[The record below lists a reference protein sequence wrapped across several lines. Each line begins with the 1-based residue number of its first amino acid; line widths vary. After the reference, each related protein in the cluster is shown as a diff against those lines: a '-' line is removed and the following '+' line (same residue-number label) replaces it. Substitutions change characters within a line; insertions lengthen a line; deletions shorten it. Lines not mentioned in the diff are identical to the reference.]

1 MSRLGGLCGLGA
13 AFAGLI
19 AAHALAL
26 EVPPLPGVTV
36 TTPSLPV
43 TTALPPPPPLPITTA
58 LPPPPPPPPLPVTTA
73 LPPCPCTAAGHVK
86 TPPVTVTTPR
96 RDAAARHHASDAEPG
111 RPADRDDADALRRLH
126 RHLRPRHPRRPRADR
141 LRSPE
146 AARRSTSSTSSRTG
160 PARTLPTG
168 RRDAIRIGFARPR
181 DARKAGRGPAGVHAL
196 ARHSDSS

>member
-58 LPPPPPPPPLPVTTA
+58 LPPPPPPPSLPVTTA
-73 LPPCPCTAAGHVK
+73 LPPAPAPPPVTVK
-86 TPPVTVTTPR
+86 TPPVTVTTPPVTPPRVTTPPAPSPVAPPIVTTPTRSAVCTGTFGPGTLGARGRIGFAVR
-96 RDAAARHHASDAEPG
+96 RQHGFDVVDQLAH
-111 RPADRDDADALRRLH
+111 
-126 RHLRPRHPRRPRADR
+126 RPRTE
-141 LRSPE
+141 L
-146 AARRSTSSTSSRTG
+146 
-160 PARTLPTG
+160 PAG
-168 RRDAIRIGFARPR
+168 RRDAHESASRDPATHERP
-181 DARKAGRGPAGVHAL
+181 GRGPAGVHAL